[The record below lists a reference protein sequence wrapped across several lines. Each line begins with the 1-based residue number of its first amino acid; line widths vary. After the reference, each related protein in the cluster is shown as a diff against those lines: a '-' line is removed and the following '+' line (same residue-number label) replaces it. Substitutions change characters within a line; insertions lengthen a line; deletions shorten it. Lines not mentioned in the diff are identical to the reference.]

1 METKNISFWL
11 ILLALLF
18 IPITVVV
25 FFFKCFFSG
34 VGDSVNM
41 MYLDEQARSG
51 KRWYDTL

>member
-25 FFFKCFFSG
+25 FLFKCFFSG

-41 MYLDEQARSG
+41 MHLDETARAA
-51 KRWYDTL
+51 KRWHDTL